1 LDRQKLWEFTP
12 AEIKVDDIVS
22 GGDIIGFVKEN
33 NLIKHR
39 LMVPPRAAG
48 VVTKIARAGSFK
60 AGDSI
65 YSLEFE
71 GKETAYDMVHSWPV
85 RVPRPTT
92 EKLAGDT
99 PLLTGQRVLDALF
112 P

>member
-1 LDRQKLWEFTP
+1 M
-12 AEIKVDDIVS
+12 S

-39 LMVPPRAAG
+39 LMVPPKANG
-48 VVTKIARAGSFK
+48 VVVKIAPAGTYRAE
-60 AGDSI
+60 DSV
-65 YSLEFE
+65 YTLEYE
-71 GKETAYDMVHSWPV
+71 GKEKDFGMIHSWPV